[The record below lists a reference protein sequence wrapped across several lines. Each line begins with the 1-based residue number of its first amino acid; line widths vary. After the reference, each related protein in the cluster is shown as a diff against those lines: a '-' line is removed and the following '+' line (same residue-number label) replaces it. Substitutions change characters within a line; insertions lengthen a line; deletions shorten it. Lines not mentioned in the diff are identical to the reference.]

1 MILKKEQSVVIPLLK
16 AFSAEYERVRTGM
29 YFFEHKRV
37 VEIDEKGHTDRNQ
50 NEENEKQI
58 KIENILTENVF
69 TGLILMQRV
78 LIFFLK
84 LVKYRVTLLNQI
96 KKN

>member
-1 MILKKEQSVVIPLLK
+1 
-16 AFSAEYERVRTGM
+16 M

-37 VEIDEKGHTDRNQ
+37 VKIDDKGHTGWNQ
-50 NEENEKQI
+50 NEESERQI
-58 KIENILTENVF
+58 KTEKHPDCKFFHRINPV
-69 TGLILMQRV
+69 QRV